1 MTKADKEGAILIIN
15 YTEVEDFITKEILN
29 NSKFKD
35 VQQTNAVDHIIT
47 DVQKD
52 SK

>member
-1 MTKADKEGAILIIN
+1 MTKADKEGAILIMN
-15 YTEVEDFITKEILN
+15 YTEVEDIIIKEILN
-29 NSKFKD
+29 NSKFED
-35 VQQTNAVDHIIT
+35 VQQTNADDHIIS